1 MKLEEKKVREKRAKR
16 IKKSYKRK
24 IGNRMKSQKKKKMKM
39 KRENELTWRNERC
52 LNKKKKKIDEHGG
65 KWIQAVREEERK
77 EIVIKRL

>member
-24 IGNRMKSQKKKKMKM
+24 IGNRMKSQKKKQRWKEKMS
-39 KRENELTWRNERC
+39 WNERC

-65 KWIQAVREEERK
+65 KWRQAVREEERK